1 VRILFVSRRDLS
13 HPLAGGSEVLVDR
26 LAGGLVDRGHQVE
39 LLCGGPV
46 TPRSYATT
54 TSGGA
59 YSQYLQVPLHYLR
72 RHRTADLVVD
82 VVNGMPYFSPVW
94 RRGPSICL
102 VNHVHTDQWANWFPA
117 PVAALG
123 RQIERRVFPVAYRH
137 NLVMAVSAS
146 TAANLARLGFPPDR
160 IRIVHNGVDMADN
173 PRSKSPEPLFI
184 AVGRLVPYKRYDV
197 LLRLWEQVRPFTGGR
212 LVIAGD
218 GPELGR
224 LRQMA
229 GPDVSL
235 PGWISPEAK
244 EALFQR
250 GWLLLHP
257 SEVEGWGLVVMEA
270 AVWETPTLG
279 FDVRGVRDSVADG
292 HSGVLVASDDE
303 MAEAWVKLAADES
316 CRYDLGR
323 NARLRAGG
331 FSWSTTVEGFLEI
344 AREATGQ
351 RGSDVAPVGSGS
363 RNG

>member
-1 VRILFVSRRDLS
+1 MRILFVSRRDLS

-26 LAGGLVDRGHQVE
+26 LAGGLVDGGHDVE

-46 TPRSYATT
+46 VPRTYGTT

-72 RHRTADLVVD
+72 RHRTADVVVD
-82 VVNGMPYFSPVW
+82 VVNGMPYFSPLW

-117 PVAALG
+117 PVAAVG
-123 RQIERRVFPVAYRH
+123 RGIERRAFPVAYRH
-137 NLVMAVSAS
+137 SLVMAVSAS
-146 TAANLARLGFPPDR
+146 TATNLTRLGFPPDR
-160 IRIVHNGVDMADN
+160 IRIVHNGVDAADD
-173 PRSKSPEPLFI
+173 PPAKSSEPIFL

-197 LLRLWEQVRPFTGGR
+197 LLRLWERVRPFTGGR

-218 GPELGR
+218 GPELAR
-224 LRQMA
+224 LRQLA

-235 PGWISPEAK
+235 PGWVSPEEK

-250 GWLLLHP
+250 AWLLLHP

-292 HSGVLVASDDE
+292 HSGVLVASEEE
-303 MAEAWVKLAADES
+303 MAEAWIKLAADEGA
-316 CRYDLGR
+316 RHRLGR

-331 FSWSTTVEGFLEI
+331 FSWSRTVDGFLEV
-344 AREATGQ
+344 AREAVDHA
-351 RGSDVAPVGSGS
+351 GSGAAPVGAVR